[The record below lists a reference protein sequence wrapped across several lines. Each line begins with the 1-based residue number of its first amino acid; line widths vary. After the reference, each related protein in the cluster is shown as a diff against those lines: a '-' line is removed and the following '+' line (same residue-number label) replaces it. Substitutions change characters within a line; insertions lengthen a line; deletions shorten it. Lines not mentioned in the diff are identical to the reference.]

1 MELTETIAQAVTALG
16 LPNLLTRD
24 SYFLNCGD
32 GKWNKPTAPKGL
44 TAGTEL
50 RCSV

>member
-1 MELTETIAQAVTALG
+1 MTETIAQAIVTRG

-32 GKWNKPTAPKGL
+32 GRWNKPTAHKGL
-44 TAGTEL
+44 PVAT
-50 RCSV
+50 